1 MNERQVGRNKG
12 EKVQSIIY
20 TLEVLKKML
29 LLDTV
34 RTELVYGETEGDV
47 NKNCVGCRSF
57 VILFRLYNDGTVRY
71 NTGKSNKQFPALSIP
86 FEENKKN
93 T

>member
-1 MNERQVGRNKG
+1 
-12 EKVQSIIY
+12 
-20 TLEVLKKML
+20 ML
-29 LLDTV
+29 LVDTV

-57 VILFRLYNDGTVRY
+57 VMLFRLYNDGTVRY

-86 FEENKKN
+86 FEENKKKHLTSQWQKSRTFN
-93 T
+93 KETGG